1 MKLFKNIYNKPAAY
15 LEYISCVLL
24 TISIIIT
31 IANVVMRQL
40 FRAPIYGAIEMI
52 QYTVLLAIC
61 FGLPSCT
68 LHGGHAKVTLLLEAL
83 SRGVRILVNVV
94 VDLISIILFG
104 VIAYNLFGSVE
115 TVMRTGRTTDV
126 FKVPFQ
132 YVYYAI
138 IFGLVMMIFILLFCM
153 ISELI
158 LLKSD
163 QNKTVVNSE
172 K

>member
-1 MKLFKNIYNKPAAY
+1 MKLFRNIFEKPAAY
-15 LEYISCVLL
+15 LEYVSCALL
-24 TISIIIT
+24 TIAIIIT

-40 FRAPIYGAIEMI
+40 LKAPIYGAIEMI

-83 SRGVRILVNVV
+83 SRSARIIVNVI
-94 VDLISIILFG
+94 VDLISIVLFG
-104 VIAYNLFGSVE
+104 VISYNLFGSVE

-138 IFGLVMMIFILLFCM
+138 IFGLILMIFILLFCM

-158 LLKSD
+158 HLKSD
-163 QNKTVVNSE
+163 QNQTVSDIDR
-172 K
+172 